1 MGSVANRPFSEGFS
15 KLDFRRP
22 YIDYFC
28 NFYLFFNLQGL
39 LNPTGM
45 NPVSILTNSG
55 SVMPPANQPLTNE
68 STSLLSQ
75 LATSSQLSSLL
86 NQPYGSRAMSISDY
100 LHSQRNVSKQ
110 QINSTTSQNSSTLT
124 NSEHHPVDLSQN
136 GTSLHLSVKPAPTQ
150 AQLMV
155 SFFYKCIFIKKFQ
168 DAEKILSAVGEHLS
182 RCNSMEMDERLR
194 QLLTLLHSW
203 GVFSPNPNSNNRQQY
218 NRCKLCI
225 HSFNVSYFFIGC
237 VFPVQFVCS
246 VIFWKSLFCMIKIW
260 VLS

>member
-1 MGSVANRPFSEGFS
+1 
-15 KLDFRRP
+15 
-22 YIDYFC
+22 
-28 NFYLFFNLQGL
+28 
-39 LNPTGM
+39 M

-55 SVMPPANQPLTNE
+55 SVMPPANQPLANE

-110 QINSTTSQNSSTLT
+110 QINSTTSQNNSTHT

-155 SFFYKCIFIKKFQ
+155 SFFYKCIFIKNFRMPKRSWVPLVSICHAATVWKWMKDLDSFWRFS
-168 DAEKILSAVGEHLS
+168 IL
-182 RCNSMEMDERLR
+182 
-194 QLLTLLHSW
+194 
-203 GVFSPNPNSNNRQQY
+203 GVSSHPILIRTTGSSTTVVNCVF
-218 NRCKLCI
+218 I
-225 HSFNVSYFFIGC
+225 HSTCLIFLLVVSSLYNLFAQLFFGNLFFAWLKYGYFYKGTSITLMVLFRFHLNLSVFFNC
-237 VFPVQFVCS
+237 
-246 VIFWKSLFCMIKIW
+246 L
-260 VLS
+260 